1 MSLMMRFKQDKMI
14 HKHMVTLA
22 VGRFIVIAPNVQFF
36 LLAQILSGCCVKI
49 SGPIWLEKM
58 QIEKTVFIV
67 FFAGDWSRMK
77 ITKICDAFGA
87 NQYHFPEDARQQQ
100 QMISEVLIL
109 GLIKN

>member
-1 MSLMMRFKQDKMI
+1 MLCKNFWSY
-14 HKHMVTLA
+14 LA
-22 VGRFIVIAPNVQFF
+22 R
-36 LLAQILSGCCVKI
+36 
-49 SGPIWLEKM
+49 KM

-87 NQYHFPEDARQQQ
+87 NLYHFPEDARQQR

-109 GLIKN
+109 GLIKKLIIRFIDNLFETFICRNTHCRLLTT